1 MSKLAG
7 MAEDEVARLKRK
19 LQEAGE
25 ELEAALRKHTA
36 EQQRVQVS
44 IKATWCLHLQ
54 EDSIGCLS
62 LSPIRSFKACNEAQ
76 HRLIPVSYP

>member
-25 ELEAALRKHTA
+25 ELEAALRKHAA

-44 IKATWCLHLQ
+44 MMATQCVITQ
-54 EDSIGCLS
+54 G
-62 LSPIRSFKACNEAQ
+62 Q
-76 HRLIPVSYP
+76 HRLPSAEPCLELQGMQ

>member
-7 MAEDEVARLKRK
+7 MAEDKVARLKRK

-25 ELEAALRKHTA
+25 ELEAALRKHAA

-44 IKATWCLHLQ
+44 TRATQCVHLQ
-54 EDSIGCLS
+54 KYSIGCLILS
-62 LSPIRSFKACNEAQ
+62 LI
-76 HRLIPVSYP
+76 

>member
-1 MSKLAG
+1 MWVCDHQGAHASSVWLQAERDAVSKLAG

-25 ELEAALRKHTA
+25 ELEAALRKHAA

-44 IKATWCLHLQ
+44 TKAPSPQCLHL
-54 EDSIGCLS
+54 
-62 LSPIRSFKACNEAQ
+62 
-76 HRLIPVSYP
+76 